1 MGSGWWTIKKYLMNL
16 KKFNL
21 VNRIAVITGA
31 GGLLGFEHAYAL
43 LECDA
48 TVILTDKSQ
57 KKLLTNYNKLIKKFN
72 KKRIF
77 FKTMDVTSEKSILS
91 CLNFFKKKKLLV
103 EILINNASFNPK
115 QTTLN
120 VNNKLEKFSINKWN
134 EEIDVGLK
142 GAFLCSRIFGNE
154 MVKNK
159 KGVIINIA
167 SDLSVISPDNRLYN
181 KGKKINIVKPV
192 SYSVVKSGLIGL
204 TKYISTYWAL
214 KNVRCNAISP
224 GGVFDNQ
231 NKNFLKKIKKVIPL
245 GRMAE
250 KNEYR
255 SAIQFLCSDAS
266 SYMNGHNM
274 VIDGGRSVW

>member
-1 MGSGWWTIKKYLMNL
+1 LEYQYSKKDHFKFPEKYQRTPFQNQEFLIEYKKSRKLNL
-16 KKFNL
+16 KNIK
-21 VNRIAVITGA
+21 
-31 GGLLGFEHAYAL
+31 EHSKIKNWKDISIKD
-43 LECDA
+43 EVKNWKDNKKN
-48 TVILTDKSQ
+48 TIHTE
-57 KKLLTNYNKLIKKFN
+57 KLL
-72 KKRIF
+72 
-77 FKTMDVTSEKSILS
+77 
-91 CLNFFKKKKLLV
+91 NFLLV